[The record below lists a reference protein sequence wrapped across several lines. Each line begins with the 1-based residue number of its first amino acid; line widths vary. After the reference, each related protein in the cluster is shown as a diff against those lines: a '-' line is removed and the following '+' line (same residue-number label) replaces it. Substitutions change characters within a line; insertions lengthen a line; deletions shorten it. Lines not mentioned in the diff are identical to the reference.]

1 MRKFRLLRTCVLSY
15 FGQGKDIVA
24 GSPTKLREAQNKEY
38 EDGEHAPEEEKG
50 REEMNGVIIYDSYA
64 KLVGCEKIVEYFQNK
79 TFEKINPNILFTK
92 EETKQSV
99 KDVFGDRA
107 RERDFASDQDR
118 NLFRNLPRFSMQRD
132 FSNP

>member
-1 MRKFRLLRTCVLSY
+1 MRPELD

-24 GSPTKLREAQNKEY
+24 GSPTKLREAQDKEY
-38 EDGEHAPEEEKG
+38 EDGEHTPEEVKG